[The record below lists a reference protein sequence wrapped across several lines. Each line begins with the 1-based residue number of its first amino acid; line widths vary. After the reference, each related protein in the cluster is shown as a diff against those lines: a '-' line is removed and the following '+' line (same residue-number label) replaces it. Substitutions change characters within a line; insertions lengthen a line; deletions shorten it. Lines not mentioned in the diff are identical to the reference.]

1 MIPFATFFMR
11 FEMAFH
17 VEFCTEGLR
26 IDFTT
31 QIQLN
36 LCITTTLG
44 TQNLWLLLTGG
55 RCSEFA
61 LCYEN

>member
-1 MIPFATFFMR
+1 
-11 FEMAFH
+11 MAFQ